1 MSSTDL
7 ESANGDKGERKGK
20 GGASSKS
27 AKDLSHVPCKFYRV
41 GACTAGASCPF
52 SHSAFE
58 PGQSKDTCA
67 WFIKGNCKFGHKCA
81 LAHILPGQPMSMDR
95 KNKKAAQQANA
106 ANGGGKERG
115 GRGKGDRRRG
125 DSNALFSGSTA
136 PMRGGARAPMPMA
149 LKATIS
155 PSAPAPPIS
164 DSDFAAL
171 GMPDEATKLPSAPA
185 SRKAT
190 SGESPADA
198 APPEITAEEPKA
210 VESPSRDSPKPL
222 PVSTP
227 SQPMR
232 ISDSRPP
239 PGLAPIGSPRSN
251 SSREHANGFSPGTS
265 PSKGAA
271 GMLSTSPFS
280 APGTQT
286 AFNLVDKS
294 DFRLRSGIAASLGAT
309 RSWADYSRLPSGGQ
323 DPAADGI
330 VVEEDDL
337 EEFVPG
343 SLSELLSPEERE
355 RRYSRTAATQALN
368 PNMASPRDNG
378 WTVNGR
384 PSVEAHHHRYSR
396 SVPGVNPIQNMN
408 IWSAEGAGF
417 TGTSPGVGSPRTTAM
432 SGLAGT
438 PGSFKSGSVTGGLG
452 APRSFVDDAQISAFL
467 SPTNASAAFLPGTAQ
482 HYMSKNN
489 PMPRTLSDG
498 PRQQST
504 LRGAYAST
512 PPGANAANLLA
523 RLNEPVQPQ
532 TAGPVRTQF
541 DGTSESLG
549 GAPYALGARGG
560 PGGLHDQQ
568 DLASPSAHVLQMHAP
583 GQSLPQGL
591 AAGYSRIHALP
602 PPPVIP
608 SPSASSALGSFVPG
622 SSFSAHHNSHA
633 NVGDWMGMSPR
644 NGPVGLT
651 ALDGHGQSPY
661 APMRTGGRPGAAPIA
676 SRTPS
681 GKSWIAP
688 TSPLSR
694 PVLTGDDDDLFV
706 LDH

>member
-1 MSSTDL
+1 MSNPDL
-7 ESANGDKGERKGK
+7 ESLNGGERGERKGK
-20 GGASSKS
+20 GASSKS
-27 AKDLSHVPCKFYRV
+27 KDLSHVPCKFYRV

-52 SHSAFE
+52 SHTAPE
-58 PGQSKDTCA
+58 PGQSKDVCA
-67 WFIKGNCKFGHKCA
+67 WFVKGNCKFGHKCA

-106 ANGGGKERG
+106 AAGGKDGSRG
-115 GRGKGDRRRG
+115 GRGKGDRDRRRG
-125 DSNALFSGSTA
+125 DNGLFSGSTA
-136 PMRGGARAPMPMA
+136 PTRSARAPMPMA

-164 DSDFAAL
+164 DSDFAAF

-185 SRKAT
+185 TRKST
-190 SGESPADA
+190 SEDPPADV
-198 APPEITAEEPKA
+198 APPETAAADHAASAE
-210 VESPSRDSPKPL
+210 VEAPSRDSPKPL
-222 PVSTP
+222 PTSTP
-227 SQPMR
+227 SQPLR
-232 ISDSRPP
+232 INDSRPAT
-239 PGLAPIGSPRSN
+239 GLAPIGSPRSN

-265 PSKGAA
+265 PTKGAN
-271 GMLSTSPFS
+271 MLSTSPFS

-294 DFRLRSGIAASLGAT
+294 DFRLRSGIAASLGT
-309 RSWADYSRLPSGGQ
+309 RSWADYRLPSGGQ
-323 DPAADGI
+323 DSAADGV

-368 PNMASPRDNG
+368 PSLASPRDGAG

-396 SVPGVNPIQNMN
+396 SVPGVNPIQNMS
-408 IWSAEGAGF
+408 IWSDSAGF
-417 TGTSPGVGSPRTTAM
+417 TGTSPNVGSPRATGMA
-432 SGLAGT
+432 GIAGT
-438 PGSFKSGSVTGGLG
+438 PGSFKSGSVTGAGMG
-452 APRSFVDDAQISAFL
+452 GRSFVDDAQINAFL

-489 PMPRTLSDG
+489 PLPRTLSDG
-498 PRQQST
+498 PRQQSA

-523 RLNEPVQPQ
+523 RLNEPIQPQ
-532 TAGPVRTQF
+532 TAGPARTQF
-541 DGTSESLG
+541 EHAHTSESLG
-549 GAPYALGARGG
+549 GAPYLGARG
-560 PGGLHDQQ
+560 PLDQP
-568 DLASPSAHVLQMHAP
+568 DMASPSAQALQMHAP

-622 SSFSAHHNSHA
+622 TSFSGHHVS
-633 NVGDWMGMSPR
+633 DWMGMSPAK
-644 NGPVGLT
+644 GAGLT
-651 ALDGHGQSPY
+651 LDGQSPY
-661 APMRTGGRPGAAPIA
+661 AMRTGPMRPGMGAGAAPIA

-681 GKSWIAP
+681 GKSWAAP

-694 PVLTGDDDDLFV
+694 PVLGAGDDDDLFV